1 MKTLDNSQKLKRDHR
16 TVKRFVAD
24 SEHRLVHADKGKMR
38 KVSARQIR
46 RIKRAAAK
54 MPL

>member
-1 MKTLDNSQKLKRDHR
+1 MKTLDVSRKCKRDHR

-24 SEHRLVHADKGKMR
+24 SEHRQVRADKVKMR

-46 RIKRAAAK
+46 RITKQQTGI
-54 MPL
+54 